1 MSNQVHVI
9 DVINSRS
16 GNSNNTITSG
26 TKSWHTVV
34 STQSLSYFRTQIY
47 QGWGQKAEVIEGL
60 INWGLVFI
68 TPAWGK
74 NYWFSCNINI
84 YQEIVRFSRNLLLIL
99 VLE

>member
-9 DVINSRS
+9 DVINSHS
-16 GNSNNTITSG
+16 GNSNNTITPG

-47 QGWGQKAEVIEGL
+47 QDRGQKAAVIEGL

-68 TPAWGK
+68 TLAGGK
-74 NYWFSCNINI
+74 NYTSC
-84 YQEIVRFSRNLLLIL
+84 VVLIFTQKSL
-99 VLE
+99 GSVKVYC

>member
-16 GNSNNTITSG
+16 GNSNNTITSS
-26 TKSWHTVV
+26 TKSWHKAV

-47 QGWGQKAEVIEGL
+47 QDRGQKVAVIEEL

-68 TPAWGK
+68 TPAGGK
-74 NYWFSCNINI
+74 NYG
-84 YQEIVRFSRNLLLIL
+84 SRVVFIFTQKSLGS
-99 VLE
+99 VEVCC